1 MAVPGARRRFTVTE
15 YERMAAVG
23 ILTEDDRVELIAG
36 EIIEMSPKGSRHAAC
51 VTRLNRLLSRQL
63 GDAALI
69 RVQDPVQLSSMSEPE
84 PDIAL
89 VRPRDDDYA
98 AGHPTPAEVLAV
110 MEVAETS
117 RDHDRKVKLPLY
129 AEARIAEVWL
139 VDLVADA
146 IERHTE
152 PQGRRYR
159 RVSRAGRGETLASTV
174 LPALV
179 LPVDAVLG

>member
-36 EIIEMSPKGSRHAAC
+36 EIIAMSPKGSRHVAC
-51 VTRLNRLLSRQL
+51 VTRLNRLLGRQL

-69 RVQDPVQLSSMSEPE
+69 RVQDPVRLSSVSEPE

-89 VRPRDDDYA
+89 VQPRDDDYA

-117 RDHDRKVKLPLY
+117 RDHDRTVKLPLY
-129 AEARIAEVWL
+129 AAAGIDEVWII
-139 VDLVADA
+139 DLVAGA
-146 IERHTE
+146 IECYSQPR
-152 PQGRRYR
+152 GKRYR
-159 RVSRAGRGETLASTV
+159 HVSRAGRGETLASTV